1 MRHTLDKTIQASV
14 NDLITKLQLIR
25 GQHDDVIIQSQNTL
39 RFNLIIWEK
48 PDNKHKGRTRQYAS
62 QPQSVKTKEDPV
74 NSQLKWGNSNSLH
87 SLKVWYKRPS
97 QLTGKMG
104 NSNSLHFFLKS
115 GTSGCENGPGY
126 KNWYEYETYEQES
139 DCKDKSTK

>member
-1 MRHTLDKTIQASV
+1 MTDTLDKTIQASV
-14 NDLITKLQLIR
+14 NDLIAKLQLIW

-74 NSQLKWGNSNSLH
+74 NSQLKWKIPTPYVF
-87 SLKVWYKRPS
+87 LKVRYKW
-97 QLTGKMG
+97 L
-104 NSNSLHFFLKS
+104 
-115 GTSGCENGPGY
+115 
-126 KNWYEYETYEQES
+126 
-139 DCKDKSTK
+139 